1 MIIFFSK
8 NYLEGNVIWLTLLLA
23 LGMFMILSMLFVKIT
38 GNARRDNL
46 HTYLVKL
53 WCSRR
58 SSIYTGRSTSITD
71 ICVSFF
77 IFTMLCVSNFLDL
90 KKRFQRF
97 ICVHLIWHF
106 KIHTKKNMY
115 FYFHYTYYLAS
126 FWYIFHNCLYN
137 IFKKESS
144 RST

>member
-1 MIIFFSK
+1 MLMPRS
-8 NYLEGNVIWLTLLLA
+8 LLFLK
-23 LGMFMILSMLFVKIT
+23 VT

-90 KKRFQRF
+90 KKRFLHF

-106 KIHTKKNMY
+106 KLIQRKICTSIFMIPTTMPHFRIY
-115 FYFHYTYYLAS
+115 FIILFI
-126 FWYIFHNCLYN
+126 IFSRKRALDCTN
-137 IFKKESS
+137 IFLNYFK
-144 RST
+144 